1 MADDLVSTE
10 PAGGPSAELG
20 DNKVGDQWKKGWRS
34 LFLLGVT
41 FALVL
46 LGYVFWKASAIG
58 KEAPNIS
65 RTRQLITVCSTDPKA
80 TIHLTTEV
88 FWRNLNGFHPRLPYE
103 IVYVS
108 ATVPNAKNSPAIFIA
123 SSLRPVA
130 LMRDADG
137 KLEVKSDQS
146 YRRAVFYN
154 GIDKYRALRPIE
166 YVSELSLADITKNG
180 RGERF
185 GFPVATVELPQITQ
199 ESRGSFFAHLP
210 LIGIIAGSSYKLP
223 FLISEDRSSSDDEK
237 LIEFP
242 RLKNGRYPSY
252 PDYGSR
258 TASDYRAPRGQHLE
272 KVYWQPESLTTTV
285 ILHNVKSEF
294 QNATV
299 NSVVPSNGHF
309 AGFDYVWQGREFLE
323 PTMSLTNQDAAASHD
338 DWVFRSGI
346 AFGVAAGTGVA
357 FVQEENNL
365 VLNWLGRF
373 FSSLWLTIRKK
384 RHWPGMRRRGDQR
397 GARTPRTNGGH

>member
-1 MADDLVSTE
+1 MVGWVRPSGSVSSQAQASPLSSAAPMASCQIRPLELRRWCWRPNRCILAVGVNEVLLSNLPGGAMADDLVSTE

-58 KEAPNIS
+58 KEAPEYIPYS
-65 RTRQLITVCSTDPKA
+65 PTHYCLFHRPKSDDS
-80 TIHLTTEV
+80 
-88 FWRNLNGFHPRLPYE
+88 FDNGGVLAQSERLPPASALRNCLRLGYE
-103 IVYVS
+103 L
-108 ATVPNAKNSPAIFIA
+108 PNAKNSPAIFIA

-223 FLISEDRSSSDDEK
+223 FLISEDGSSSDDEN

-252 PDYGSR
+252 PDYGSG
-258 TASDYRAPRGQHLE
+258 PL
-272 KVYWQPESLTTTV
+272 LTTGHLAV
-285 ILHNVKSEF
+285 NILRRSTGN
-294 QNATV
+294 QN
-299 NSVVPSNGHF
+299 H
-309 AGFDYVWQGREFLE
+309 
-323 PTMSLTNQDAAASHD
+323 
-338 DWVFRSGI
+338 
-346 AFGVAAGTGVA
+346 
-357 FVQEENNL
+357 
-365 VLNWLGRF
+365 
-373 FSSLWLTIRKK
+373 
-384 RHWPGMRRRGDQR
+384 
-397 GARTPRTNGGH
+397 